1 MGRRKFHGGHFSGE
15 YQPAKKMK
23 IKEEENQKKS
33 DISFEGSTTDSTS
46 PTLRD
51 FLKAVNKLE
60 KIDKLSRDCK
70 CLTTEKANLKRTIQ
84 TLQKRLGKY

>member
-15 YQPAKKMK
+15 KQPAKKIK
-23 IKEEENQKKS
+23 KKEEENEKKS

-46 PTLRD
+46 PTPRD
-51 FLKAVNKLE
+51 FLKAVNELE

-70 CLTTEKANLKRTIQ
+70 RLTTENAKLKRTIQ
-84 TLQKRLGKY
+84 TLRKSLGKY